1 MDNLITITEQNG
13 NKAVSAREL
22 HAFLIGEAKGGQIGE
37 DFSNWIKRMLS
48 ECLSIENED
57 YSIIEY
63 DYKGNLIPKFSESV
77 NQQVRVHKRDYAL
90 TLDTAKEISML
101 QRNDKGKEARQ
112 YFIAIEKQA
121 ILKPRTH
128 LEVIQSEMALL
139 LENEN
144 LKIENDKMKPRAEFV
159 EKVFNT
165 DALIDIGEVAK
176 ILNLPYGRN
185 TLFNVLREKGIF
197 FKNKNEPFQQ
207 YVSKGYFEVKEKF
220 HEVSEN
226 KGFLTVKT
234 FATQK
239 GLGFI
244 AKTLDVIKVQNDTS
258 KYINA

>member
-22 HAFLIGEAKGGQIGE
+22 HRFLEAKTAFKDWMPRMLEYGFE
-37 DFSNWIKRMLS
+37 ENKDFSSFLS
-48 ECLSIENED
+48 ESTGGRPSID
-57 YSIIEY
+57 Y
-63 DYKGNLIPKFSESV
+63 V
-77 NQQVRVHKRDYAL
+77 L

-101 QRNDKGKEARQ
+101 QRTDKGKQARQ
-112 YFIAIEKQA
+112 YFIAVEKQA

-244 AKTLDVIKVQNDTS
+244 AKILDVIKVQNDTS

>member
-22 HAFLIGEAKGGQIGE
+22 YNFLEIKENLT
-37 DFSNWIKRMLS
+37 DWTKRMLGYGF
-48 ECLSIENED
+48 EQSIDYEAVSVFVPHENGVGGTRKKD
-57 YSIIEY
+57 Y
-63 DYKGNLIPKFSESV
+63 V
-77 NQQVRVHKRDYAL
+77 L
-90 TLDTAKEISML
+90 TIDTAKEISML
-101 QRNDKGKEARQ
+101 QRTEKGKEARR

-121 ILKPRTH
+121 ISRPRTH

-139 LENEN
+139 MENEN
-144 LKIENDKMKPRAEFV
+144 LRIENDKMKPRSQFV
-159 EKVFNT
+159 DKVFNT

-185 TLFNVLREKGIF
+185 TLFSILREKGIF

-207 YVSKGYFEVKEKF
+207 YVAKGYFEVKEKF
-220 HEVSEN
+220 HEVSET

-239 GLGFI
+239 GLGYI
-244 AKTLDVIKVQNDTS
+244 AKILEVIDIPTKTLS
-258 KYINA
+258 A

>member
-13 NKAVSAREL
+13 SKVVSAREL
-22 HAFLIGEAKGGQIGE
+22 HRYLQNSDNINTWFKRQSERAMLEENIDFTSVAILQPSGQKAI
-37 DFSNWIKRMLS
+37 
-48 ECLSIENED
+48 
-57 YSIIEY
+57 
-63 DYKGNLIPKFSESV
+63 
-77 NQQVRVHKRDYAL
+77 DYAL
-90 TLDTAKEISML
+90 TLSASKEIAML
-101 QRNDKGKEARQ
+101 NGGDKGKQARQ

-121 ILKPRTH
+121 ISRPRTH

-139 LENEN
+139 IENES
-144 LKIENDKMKPRAEFV
+144 LKIENNKMKPRSEFV
-159 EKVFNT
+159 DKVFNT

-220 HEVSEN
+220 HEVSET
-226 KGFLTVKT
+226 KGFLSVKT

-239 GLGFI
+239 GLAFI
-244 AKTLDVIKVQNDTS
+244 AKTLEVIEIP
-258 KYINA
+258 INNNRSIA

>member
-1 MDNLITITEQNG
+1 MDNLIAITEQNG
-13 NKAVSAREL
+13 SKAVSAREL
-22 HAFLIGEAKGGQIGE
+22 YSFLEVQTKFTMWCERMFEYGFEEGKDFIPILGESKGGRP
-37 DFSNWIKRMLS
+37 ST
-48 ECLSIENED
+48 
-57 YSIIEY
+57 
-63 DYKGNLIPKFSESV
+63 
-77 NQQVRVHKRDYAL
+77 DYAL

-101 QRNDKGKEARQ
+101 QRTDKGKEARR
-112 YFIAIEKQA
+112 YFIAVEKQA
-121 ILKPRTH
+121 ISKPRTH
-128 LEVIQSEMALL
+128 LQVIQSEMALL

-144 LKIENDKMKPRAEFV
+144 LKLENDKMKPRSEFV

-185 TLFNVLREKGIF
+185 TLFSVLREKGIF

-207 YVSKGYFEVKEKF
+207 YVAKGYFEVKEKF
-220 HEVSEN
+220 HEVSET

-244 AKTLDVIKVQNDTS
+244 AKTLDIITVQNDTS
-258 KYINA
+258 KFLNA